1 MKNLRL
7 TPTCIQFS
15 PTSKQSLLYTL
26 SFIRKKN
33 RTVKGGIIFTNLLD
47 EEIKSLNFIYD
58 QPIKVRKEVTWNATT
73 EYNQFVS
80 EDKTLKNKSLKDIK
94 VVWKPEKVIF
104 EDGIVLE

>member
-1 MKNLRL
+1 
-7 TPTCIQFS
+7 
-15 PTSKQSLLYTL
+15 
-26 SFIRKKN
+26 
-33 RTVKGGIIFTNLLD
+33 
-47 EEIKSLNFIYD
+47 
-58 QPIKVRKEVTWNATT
+58 VTWNATT

>member
-1 MKNLRL
+1 MY
-7 TPTCIQFS
+7 PIQSNVKAIFVVH
-15 PTSKQSLLYTL
+15 PIFYL
-26 SFIRKKN
+26 KKS